1 MIMGNLF
8 KLMISAQN
16 FARLRKCV
24 QGAKIWAENEFA
36 LKEYT
41 ILEKERILW
50 DKTYRL
56 FMDSTFYPE
65 LDFRVEP
72 PKITYS
78 KEEYIRR
85 VTAELVAKGY
95 TAKAIE
101 RIDIDFH
108 LNGDHTP
115 EDVVKM
121 LLEQDCRAGN

>member
-1 MIMGNLF
+1 MGNLF

-16 FARLRKCV
+16 FARLRKCI
-24 QGAKIWAENEFA
+24 QGAKLWSENEFA

-50 DKTYRL
+50 VKTYRL

-108 LNGDHTP
+108 LNGDITP
-115 EDVVKM
+115 EEVVKM

>member
-1 MIMGNLF
+1 MGNLF

-16 FARLRKCV
+16 FVRLRKCI
-24 QGAKIWAENEFA
+24 QEAKIWADNVFA
-36 LKEYT
+36 VKEYT
-41 ILEKERILW
+41 TLEKERILW

-56 FMDSTFYPE
+56 FMDSTFHPE

-72 PKITYS
+72 PKITCS
-78 KEEYIRR
+78 KEEYICR

-95 TAKAIE
+95 TPKAIE

-108 LNGDHTP
+108 MKGDITP

-121 LLEQDCRAGN
+121 LLEQDCRAGS

>member
-1 MIMGNLF
+1 MGNLF

-16 FARLRKCV
+16 FARLRKCI
-24 QGAKIWAENEFA
+24 QGAKIWADNVFA
-36 LKEYT
+36 VKEYT

-50 DKTYRL
+50 DKAYRL

-72 PKITYS
+72 PKITCS
-78 KEEYIRR
+78 KEEYICQ

-95 TAKAIE
+95 TPKAIE

-108 LNGDHTP
+108 MKGDITP

>member
-24 QGAKIWAENEFA
+24 QGAKLWSENEFA

-41 ILEKERILW
+41 ILEKEKILW
-50 DKTYRL
+50 NKTYQL

-72 PKITYS
+72 PKITCS
-78 KEEYIRR
+78 KEEYICR

-108 LNGDHTP
+108 MKGDITP
-115 EDVVKM
+115 EEVVKM
-121 LLEQDCRAGN
+121 LMEQDCRAGN